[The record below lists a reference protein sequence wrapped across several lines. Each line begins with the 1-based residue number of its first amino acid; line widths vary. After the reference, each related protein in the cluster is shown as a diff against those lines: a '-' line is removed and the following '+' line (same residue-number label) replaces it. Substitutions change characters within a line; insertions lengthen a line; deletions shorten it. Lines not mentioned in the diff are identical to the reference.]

1 MPNPPNISGVPV
13 TSILSIK
20 GVNASSITSICGIS
34 TSTIPGWPTG
44 GGCVIRTFGYADL
57 FSDFARACE
66 FFYQQ
71 PINYLYDG
79 TLNVLY
85 DPREPCGGAYALEG
99 YYSDGVDIYR
109 WITETEE
116 GPPSFTQIGICR

>member
-1 MPNPPNISGVPV
+1 MPNPPNISGIPV
-13 TSILSIK
+13 TSIINMKS
-20 GVNASSITSICGIS
+20 VNASSITSICGIS

-57 FSDFARACE
+57 SSDPPTACE

-85 DPREPCGGAYALEG
+85 GAGEPCGGAYAPQG
-99 YYSDGVDIYR
+99 YYSDGVNIYR
-109 WITETEE
+109 WITEED
-116 GPPSFTQIGICR
+116 PPSFTQIGICR

>member
-1 MPNPPNISGVPV
+1 MAPPSSKISGVPV

-34 TSTIPGWPTG
+34 TSTIPGWPVG
-44 GGCVIRTFGYADL
+44 ACVIRTFGYADL
-57 FSDFARACE
+57 SSDPPTACE

-71 PINYLYDG
+71 PINYFYDG

-85 DPREPCGGAYALEG
+85 GEGESCGGAYAPEG
-99 YYSDGVDIYR
+99 YYSDGVDIYEWR
-109 WITETEE
+109 HE
-116 GPPSFTQIGICR
+116 GEKTSFGQIGTCG

>member
-1 MPNPPNISGVPV
+1 MAPPSSKISGVPV

-44 GGCVIRTFGYADL
+44 GGCVTRTFGYADL
-57 FSDFARACE
+57 GSTPNSACE
-66 FFYQQ
+66 SYIERPRNYFY
-71 PINYLYDG
+71 DE

-85 DPREPCGGAYALEG
+85 DIGELCGGTYAPEG
-99 YYSDGVDIYR
+99 YYSDGVNIYR
-109 WITETEE
+109 WITEED
-116 GPPSFTQIGICR
+116 PPSFTRIGICR

>member
-34 TSTIPGWPTG
+34 TSTIPGWPVGACIT
-44 GGCVIRTFGYADL
+44 RTFGYADL
-57 FSDFARACE
+57 SSDPPTACE
-66 FFYQQ
+66 FFYQR

-85 DPREPCGGAYALEG
+85 GEGESCGGAYALDG
-99 YYSDGVDIYR
+99 YYSDGVNIYEWR
-109 WITETEE
+109 HE
-116 GPPSFTQIGICR
+116 GEKTSFDQIGTCR

>member
-1 MPNPPNISGVPV
+1 MAPPSSKISGALV

-44 GGCVIRTFGYADL
+44 GGCVTRTFGYADL
-57 FSDFARACE
+57 FFDPPTACE
-66 FFYQQ
+66 FFYQK

-85 DPREPCGGAYALEG
+85 GAGEPCGGAYALEG
-99 YYSDGVDIYR
+99 YYSDGVDIYLWKNVPFG
-109 WITETEE
+109 WIFIQYGT
-116 GPPSFTQIGICR
+116 CR